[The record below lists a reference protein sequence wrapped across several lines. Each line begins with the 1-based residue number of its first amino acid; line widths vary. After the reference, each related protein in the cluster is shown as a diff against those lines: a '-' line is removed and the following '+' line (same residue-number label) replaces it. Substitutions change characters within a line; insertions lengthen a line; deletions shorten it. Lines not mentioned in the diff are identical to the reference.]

1 MNRKS
6 IYTNIID
13 IFNNT
18 NTESVTAQRGF
29 NYRLLGTKNSDSLRL
44 VDDNN
49 KNRNVE
55 FYANRGALYFTYT
68 RYSELV
74 SPYKFQSALVNN
86 EYFSGTGYTV
96 KITINDMITKIVK
109 NGLHATL
116 KELGGM

>member
-13 IFNNT
+13 IFNNV
-18 NTESVTAQRGF
+18 NTESITEQRGF

-55 FYANRGALYFTYT
+55 FYANRGVLYFTFLSFGYKMQT
-68 RYSELV
+68 TLYDGRY
-74 SPYKFQSALVNN
+74 Y
-86 EYFSGTGYTV
+86 SGVGYTV
-96 KITINDMITKIVK
+96 DITIDDMVTKIVK
-109 NGLHATL
+109 KGLHMAL
-116 KELGGM
+116 KELEEMA

>member
-29 NYRLLGTKNSDSLRL
+29 NYRLLGTKNSESLRL

-55 FYANRGALYFTYT
+55 FYAKRGALYFTFLSFGYT
-68 RYSELV
+68 MQTTLYEGRY
-74 SPYKFQSALVNN
+74 Y
-86 EYFSGTGYTV
+86 SGVGYTV
-96 KITINDMITKIVK
+96 DITIDDMVEKIVK
-109 NGLHATL
+109 HGLHMAL
-116 KELGGM
+116 KELEEMA